1 MRLKVLAAAMALA
14 ALTVSSSAYAADP
27 PNFDF
32 FGYAIVPGSVG
43 GQLVMRSVLT
53 NNGVVPTPIALN
65 FTLNQYTLVVVATL
79 SAINGVTGRHDYTP
93 ASVEIFEDP
102 IGGGTAA
109 NYAVPGTF
117 TDGTQI
123 LAGNFDGTLVRNRF
137 NPTLGNF
144 IGKVDFTGGTRI
156 GDLLTV
162 QDWPFGGGWSRTIS
176 GIPAGYHENWDGKID
191 LAPVAVTPIQWG
203 GVKNLFK

>member
-14 ALTVSSSAYAADP
+14 ALTVSSSAFAADP

-32 FGYAIVPGSVG
+32 NGYAIVPASVG

-79 SAINGVTGRHDYTP
+79 QAIQPNGRHDYSP
-93 ASVEIFEDP
+93 ASVSMYEDP

-109 NYAVPGTF
+109 DYANPPTF
-117 TDGTQI
+117 TDGTLI
-123 LAGNFDGTLVRNRF
+123 LSGTFDGTLVRNRF
-137 NPTLGNF
+137 TTTLGNF
-144 IGKVDFTGGTRI
+144 VGKVDFTGGTRL
-156 GDLLTV
+156 GDLVTA

-191 LAPVAVTPIQWG
+191 LAVVGVTPMQWG
-203 GVKNLFK
+203 AVKNLYQ